1 MFVRVARARG
11 RWIIAVALDA
21 AVDAQAASTA
31 PDAAPILW
39 DDRCAGNPLAIG
51 CM

>member
-1 MFVRVARARG
+1 MFERVARARG
-11 RWIIAVALDA
+11 RWVIVVALDA
-21 AVDAQAASTA
+21 AVDAQATSAA

-39 DDRCAGNPLAIG
+39 VDRCAGNPLAIG